1 MVMDKKGFDVLW
13 KKAST
18 FRRVSPRLEGLLK
31 RVYRESLRR
40 PSDVPAVGAS
50 LEELLLLLVSAEG
63 RTDANCTVTDYFFS
77 ATEEWEGNWDHLPLG
92 LQSILGDLGGALH
105 DSVHA
110 PSIARTF
117 DSLPEQLLQRL
128 RSFDEAR

>member
-1 MVMDKKGFDVLW
+1 MENKGFDVLW

-18 FRRVSPRLEGLLK
+18 FRRVSPRLKGLLK
-31 RVYRESLRR
+31 RIYEESLRR
-40 PSDVPAVGAS
+40 PSDTSAVKAS
-50 LEELLLLLVSAEG
+50 LEDLMVLLVSAEG

-77 ATEEWEGNWDHLPLG
+77 APESWEGKWDHLPDE

-110 PSIARTF
+110 PAIARTF
-117 DSLPEQLLQRL
+117 DSLPEQLLERL
-128 RSFDEAR
+128 RRI